1 MQNLTRFSI
10 QKLETLPKIWNI
22 YQGNSSSNAQ
32 APISKIPNFI
42 AFLDPKLLAKS
53 HSLRV
58 SLKTSSNLTRFAT
71 LCKIPCTNK
80 SQPSLPIEEMIKQ
93 RWIKNGRASVPKS
106 RTGRWSDG
114 RLARGSSNRCLRVK
128 ALSILTVT
136 SLSSRSRSYHFSVA
150 CSSPTASHDVRDL
163 CPNSLFSFSAAKV
176 SLESPYRFHFP
187 ASSSHTFRSPSFF
200 LPLELLAIRS
210 TITRLVSQDSITV
223 TSRFN
228 VNRIDHCL

>member
-1 MQNLTRFSI
+1 M
-10 QKLETLPKIWNI
+10 
-22 YQGNSSSNAQ
+22 
-32 APISKIPNFI
+32 
-42 AFLDPKLLAKS
+42 
-53 HSLRV
+53 
-58 SLKTSSNLTRFAT
+58 
-71 LCKIPCTNK
+71 
-80 SQPSLPIEEMIKQ
+80 
-93 RWIKNGRASVPKS
+93 
-106 RTGRWSDG
+106 
-114 RLARGSSNRCLRVK
+114 ARGSSNRCLRVK

-228 VNRIDHCL
+228 VNRIVTVYRDLLLLLILPIYRFASIYARDTIVPFSFCSSVFKMRVNARF